1 MKRLIFAI
9 IVGVTLSSCSGS
21 ADKQSTQPATEP
33 TEQSADD
40 DIYEIG
46 YEEASDTVQSASFET
61 DETPDATEKPSTTVH
76 SAAEEKIRKEIQ
88 KAGGKKRKLIEKEI
102 KPMER

>member
-1 MKRLIFAI
+1 MITDNGLNIHISDYMLEEMRKRRFQHNK
-9 IVGVTLSSCSGS
+9 
-21 ADKQSTQPATEP
+21 DTEP

-61 DETPDATEKPSTTVH
+61 DETPDATKKPTSSST
-76 SAAEEKIRKEIQ
+76 SWW
-88 KAGGKKRKLIEKEI
+88 
-102 KPMER
+102 